1 MEEDILREIL
11 REMKGFRSDLNETN
25 NRVNNVAGGLNNVV
39 ESISETNRRLDRLT
53 ASMVVLQQGFSDM
66 RFELIEIKKFLA
78 DRVIWNNDS
87 VSIDAESGSKIQG
100 VIHKRGK
107 L

>member
-39 ESISETNRRLDRLT
+39 ESISETNRRLDGLT

-66 RFELIEIKKFLA
+66 RFELIEIKKFLS

-87 VSIDAESGSKIQG
+87 VSIDADSGSKIQG

>member
-11 REMKGFRSDLNETN
+11 QEMKGFRSDL
-25 NRVNNVAGGLNNVV
+25 
-39 ESISETNRRLDRLT
+39 SQTNRRLDGLT

-87 VSIDAESGSKIQG
+87 VSIDADSGSKIQG

>member
-11 REMKGFRSDLNETN
+11 QEMKGFRSDL
-25 NRVNNVAGGLNNVV
+25 
-39 ESISETNRRLDRLT
+39 SQTNRRLDGLT

-66 RFELIEIKKFLA
+66 RFELIEIKKFLS

-87 VSIDAESGSKIQG
+87 VSIDADSGSKIQG